1 MLAHQDS
8 ESSGAQE
15 ERGLLDSSSSG
26 SSNQGDLSPP
36 RISGDRISQGKV
48 QNNSGR
54 GRTDDRESRGREI
67 GRQQTERNPSNK
79 PSRSTSLSR
88 YSNFIRRGRSASATL
103 RHQQNQFLLRS
114 LSPHRLLYSHHQEDS
129 ANHEP
134 THHGI
139 PYTAVVRKNSFGSGE
154 SSLTTDQQSEL
165 SKKPRSKS
173 LIRSAIQHLGISS
186 KKKHDQDFDD
196 TQVTES
202 TANTVEDSQTS
213 SSHTATP
220 QWDPSHSIL
229 KDVGQLDIIDSDS
242 EEDGSCATRSE
253 QGHNESRT
261 SLNIEEVDTYKY
273 EQVYNS
279 CEHPLFT
286 TLGDQYEASGDV
298 SDLSFT
304 NRNEQK
310 PKRWASIGAAIGR
323 GRSLS
328 VSRRKIKEEN
338 KTNSK
343 PEDDA
348 GIDLSIPSQRSN
360 SLKRHLS
367 KKSVN
372 QPITTQRKLR
382 SASVDAMNRM
392 KTSKKSKTATHRSIS
407 VSRMPSKKKAA
418 CGVDLSTAP
427 KPEFLPSAVKP
438 RKKKVKCIVC
448 RKRLSKGKCIEHI
461 DLYFCAGSDD
471 QSSCFQC
478 VKCHFGLDQLIG
490 EDDNAR
496 LSGCQVISN
505 ARGSIVQCGECAKA
519 TWMSVAPEM
528 SESSEAVKADED
540 SIQIEEDAVKD
551 TPRIF
556 TCASCNGDFYD
567 YKGEIQVI
575 GENTYHSACLRRE
588 SLKQSG
594 LLSDS
599 LALEINSADEEVTP
613 ADAASKLA
621 EKVVVK
627 LSVEVDGRDE
637 REYLSATFFK
647 WLDKNSSLSEIKEA
661 EKVKRMEKFLR
672 NDDSPID
679 LSLEIS
685 YELDAQAFGNPNY
698 SGHFASNGIICN
710 HKYSPRKTSIEIP
723 MDLEVDEDGRISTNL
738 VAELQWVDRFNTIS
752 PEHFSSTLT
761 LEPFPF
767 EGNPVKK
774 VMNQMWRYEQHGLY
788 HEFTFSCP
796 FESDFLSWEI
806 AEGDVL
812 DLTECRFDVFIDQS
826 EHESAVEMPQHD
838 PLKVSD
844 SLRMSKLTS
853 SVTSTEGC
861 DWESRAEQLIS
872 EVDSL
877 RDFDAT
883 RELSHSLPP
892 EKCADRRSSSALSH
906 CPPPSHKEQSL
917 VKLDPDGDEIT
928 NVSEL
933 LSVARSGGHLGVSLP
948 RIVHVKARKEFE
960 DDDTGLSLIQS
971 NGSCVVA
978 EVSKSG
984 LFSSKLNEGSVV
996 LAINGRP
1003 VKSPR
1008 QFMRLFKDADDKVN
1022 IMASDSPPIPGSVYS
1037 VVRKEK
1043 GYLPDF
1049 ERWKSNPE
1057 DTTDALG
1064 ISFEMINGL
1073 VRVREVCSDGIFAD
1087 SRISKGDVCLMV
1099 DGVPATNLNTTV
1111 RALALARGVIPLL
1124 TFSLHNLWSNLLD
1137 LMISEEYR
1145 RHWRGS
1151 ECELAVDIKH
1161 PFNIH
1166 FDSVSGLC
1174 FEGTSGTEIMKPD
1187 LSKMNTIIERV
1198 MNMLIQSIQVCR
1210 EPSDSRSSRGSS
1222 CCRTH
1227 SVSVSPNGSVKR
1239 RSDVYRRAL
1248 IKLEEMKSSG
1258 KLSMKDYNDAKHA
1271 LASVAIKSNN

>member
-1 MLAHQDS
+1 MLRQGVTKRGEAINALGCTGTSESHHAEVHSILKNRQMTVENGFNKKRAVSPSPGPTRRSKSVHTTEVLASTVTGQSKSKSSKPKSSSSESKSRSHSQPPQSRAASASKSQQSQKPSKPKSRPMLAHYDS
-8 ESSGAQE
+8 RPSGAQE
-15 ERGLLDSSSSG
+15 ERGLLESSSSG
-26 SSNQGDLSPP
+26 SSTHGDSSPP
-36 RISGDRISQGKV
+36 RSSGDRISRGNI
-48 QNNSGR
+48 QNKSGR
-54 GRTDDRESRGREI
+54 GRTDDRESRVREI
-67 GRQQTERNPSNK
+67 GRQHTERHPSNK

-103 RHQQNQFLLRS
+103 RHQQNQFLIRS
-114 LSPHRLLYSHHQEDS
+114 LSPHRLLYSQQQGDP

-134 THHGI
+134 TRHGI

-154 SSLTTDQQSEL
+154 SSLTTEQQSEL

-186 KKKHDQDFDD
+186 KKKHDQDIDD
-196 TQVTES
+196 TEVTES
-202 TANTVEDSQTS
+202 TANTVEDSQANS
-213 SSHTATP
+213 SQTTAP

-253 QGHNESRT
+253 QGDNERRN

-286 TLGDQYEASGDV
+286 TRVEQYDASGDV

-338 KTNSK
+338 KTSSK

-348 GIDLSIPSQRSN
+348 ELDLTIPIQRSN
-360 SLKRHLS
+360 SLRRHLS

-372 QPITTQRKLR
+372 QPITTQHKLR
-382 SASVDAMNRM
+382 SSSVDAMNQM

-407 VSRMPSKKKAA
+407 VSRMPSKKKAL
-418 CGVDLSTAP
+418 CGVDLSSAP

-461 DLYFCAGSDD
+461 DLYFCAGADN

-478 VKCHFGLDQLIG
+478 VKCHFELDQLIG
-490 EDDNAR
+490 EDDNVR

-528 SESSEAVKADED
+528 SESSEAVKSDD
-540 SIQIEEDAVKD
+540 NSFQIEEDAVED

-556 TCASCNGDFYD
+556 TCASCKGDFCD
-567 YKGEIQVI
+567 YKGEIQVV
-575 GENTYHSACLRRE
+575 GENTYHSGCLRRE

-594 LLSDS
+594 LIAGP
-599 LALEINSADEEVTP
+599 LALDINSADEEVTP
-613 ADAASKLA
+613 AEAASTLA

-627 LSVEVDGRDE
+627 LSVQVDGRDE

-647 WLDKNSSLSEIKEA
+647 WPNKNSSLSEIKEA

-698 SGHFASNGIICN
+698 SGHFSSNGVICN
-710 HKYSPRKTSIEIP
+710 HKYSPRKTSVEIP
-723 MDLEVDEDGRISTNL
+723 MDLDVDEDGRISTDL

-767 EGNPVKK
+767 EGDAVKK

-796 FESDFLSWEI
+796 FKSDPLCWEI

-812 DLTECRFDVFIDQS
+812 DLTECRFDVFIDRS
-826 EHESAVEMPQHD
+826 EHEYAGEMPHHD
-838 PLKVSD
+838 SLKASD

-861 DWESRAEQLIS
+861 DWESRAEQLMS

-877 RDFDAT
+877 RDFNPT

-892 EKCADRRSSSALSH
+892 EMCVDRPSSSTLSH
-906 CPPPSHKEQSL
+906 SPPPSQKERSL

-928 NVSEL
+928 NV
-933 LSVARSGGHLGVSLP
+933 RS
-948 RIVHVKARKEFE
+948 IA
-960 DDDTGLSLIQS
+960 
-971 NGSCVVA
+971 
-978 EVSKSG
+978 
-984 LFSSKLNEGSVV
+984 
-996 LAINGRP
+996 
-1003 VKSPR
+1003 
-1008 QFMRLFKDADDKVN
+1008 
-1022 IMASDSPPIPGSVYS
+1022 
-1037 VVRKEK
+1037 
-1043 GYLPDF
+1043 
-1049 ERWKSNPE
+1049 
-1057 DTTDALG
+1057 
-1064 ISFEMINGL
+1064 
-1073 VRVREVCSDGIFAD
+1073 
-1087 SRISKGDVCLMV
+1087 
-1099 DGVPATNLNTTV
+1099 
-1111 RALALARGVIPLL
+1111 
-1124 TFSLHNLWSNLLD
+1124 
-1137 LMISEEYR
+1137 
-1145 RHWRGS
+1145 
-1151 ECELAVDIKH
+1151 
-1161 PFNIH
+1161 FN
-1166 FDSVSGLC
+1166 
-1174 FEGTSGTEIMKPD
+1174 
-1187 LSKMNTIIERV
+1187 
-1198 MNMLIQSIQVCR
+1198 
-1210 EPSDSRSSRGSS
+1210 
-1222 CCRTH
+1222 
-1227 SVSVSPNGSVKR
+1227 
-1239 RSDVYRRAL
+1239 
-1248 IKLEEMKSSG
+1248 
-1258 KLSMKDYNDAKHA
+1258 
-1271 LASVAIKSNN
+1271 